1 MIAPA
6 LPDTIYALSS
16 GLGRAGIAVVRLSG
30 PGAGLVLAA
39 LAGGLP
45 ASRVASLRKLKARDR
60 QVIDEAMVL
69 WFPAP
74 QSATGEDVAEL
85 HLHGAPAILEFLFS
99 ELMQFDGLRL
109 AEPGEFSKR
118 AFANGKLD
126 LVEVEGLADLLAAQ
140 GEAQRRLAMRQ
151 FLGETSA
158 AYERWRNDVIAALAL
173 HEAAID
179 FAEEDDVA
187 AKARD
192 MARPVIERLIVELE
206 TALQK
211 SSLNAAIRS
220 GLKMVI
226 AGAPNVGKSS
236 LLNALAGREAAIVSP
251 LAGTTRDVVE
261 AQIMFE
267 GLPLTLADTAGL
279 RDGISDA
286 IEEIGMA
293 RAHAAAGVADIL
305 VWVSAPDVDEKVG
318 PPRTPDLFVWN
329 KADLDSIRS
338 RNESAIAISTK
349 TGAGLNHLRGALK
362 KMIHVK
368 LTGVESAIVVRQ
380 RHVVAVQET
389 IRLLNECIRNSNRP
403 HELIA
408 EDLRKAARTLGSITG
423 HVDVEDLLGKIF
435 SEFCIGK

>member
-30 PGAGLVLAA
+30 PKAGVVLAA
-39 LAGGLP
+39 LAVGLTKP
-45 ASRVASLRKLKARDR
+45 RVASLRKLKARDG
-60 QVIDEAMVL
+60 QVIDQAMVL
-69 WFPAP
+69 WLPGP
-74 QSATGEDVAEL
+74 HSATGEDVAEL
-85 HLHGAPAILEFLFS
+85 HVHGAPATLEFLFS
-99 ELMQFDGLRL
+99 ELTQFDGLRL

-118 AFANGKLD
+118 AFTNGKLD

-151 FLGETSA
+151 FLGEASA
-158 AYERWRNDVIAALAL
+158 VYERWRNDVIAALAL

-179 FAEEDDVA
+179 FVEEDDVA
-187 AKARD
+187 GKARE
-192 MARPVIERLIVELE
+192 MATPVIERLIIELE
-206 TALQK
+206 GALQK
-211 SSLNAAIRS
+211 SSQNAAIRS
-220 GLKMVI
+220 GLKVVI

-279 RDGISDA
+279 RESTSDA
-286 IEEIGMA
+286 IEKMGMA
-293 RAHAAAGVADIL
+293 RAHSAAGDADIL

-318 PPRTPDLFVWN
+318 PPRTPDVFVQN

-338 RNESAIAISTK
+338 RNESAIAISTQ
-349 TGAGLNHLRGALK
+349 TGAGLNHLRDVLK

-368 LTGVESAIVVRQ
+368 LAGTEDAIVVRQ
-380 RHVVAVQET
+380 RHVIAVQET
-389 IRLLNECIRNSNRP
+389 IRLLNESISNADRP

-408 EDLRKAARTLGSITG
+408 EDLRKAARALGSITG